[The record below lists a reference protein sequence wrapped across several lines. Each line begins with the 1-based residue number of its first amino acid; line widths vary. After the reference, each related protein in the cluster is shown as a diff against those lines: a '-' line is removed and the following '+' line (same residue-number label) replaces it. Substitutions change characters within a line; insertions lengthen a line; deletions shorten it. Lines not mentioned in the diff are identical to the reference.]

1 MNLPA
6 DNSPESVIQM
16 ALDEVIQVHQD
27 LSASTISS
35 VVDVAELLIDSFK
48 RGGTLYLFGN
58 GGSAAEAQHVATE
71 FIVRFKRKR
80 DPLPAVALTAD
91 TAVITATGNDFEFD
105 TIFSRQIRALVRSTD
120 VIIALSTS
128 GASANVLDAVRV
140 GKELG
145 ATTVGFT
152 GYLEGELDSVAD
164 LVVRV
169 PSKDTQRI
177 QEAHLVLWH
186 ILCDLVD
193 MAFESA

>member
-6 DNSPESVIQM
+6 DSSPESVIQM

-91 TAVITATGNDFEFD
+91 TAVITAAGNDFEFD

-152 GYLEGELDSVAD
+152 GYREGELDSVAD